1 MKKSIITITVLA
13 LTAGVFAG
21 AAQAGTPWVDKR
33 EHRQGVRI
41 WHGVANGSLNLR
53 ETGRL
58 LRGQV
63 RVRAAERRFKS
74 DGIVTPRERF
84 RLHRKLNRQ
93 NRRIYRFKHN

>member
-1 MKKSIITITVLA
+1 MKKSIITITVIA
-13 LTAGVFAG
+13 LTAGIFAG
-21 AAQAGTPWVDKR
+21 AAQADTPWVDKR

-41 WHGVANGSLNLR
+41 WHGLTSGSLGPR
-53 ETGRL
+53 EIGAL

-63 RVRAAERRFKS
+63 RVRAAERRYKA
-74 DGIVTPRERF
+74 DGVVTPRERL